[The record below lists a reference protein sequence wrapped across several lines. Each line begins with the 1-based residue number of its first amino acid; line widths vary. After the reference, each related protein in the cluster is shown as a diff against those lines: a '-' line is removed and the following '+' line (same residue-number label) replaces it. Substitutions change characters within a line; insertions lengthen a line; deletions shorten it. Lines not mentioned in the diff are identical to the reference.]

1 MRFVYYEYFIEKIIK
16 KNVENNS
23 IFFKNTEVR
32 LRNLIIRYD
41 FVKLLNNITFIKI
54 FQKKTIGLFLFYNPY
69 LYKYKKY
76 FNIERDC
83 YDFSFLSIDNFIK
96 TREYLIYFYRRIL
109 NPFFFNNLSKVDILI
124 FVDKKKFV
132 NYFNILLENS
142 NLKYKFLILNIKDQV
157 NFGLDK
163 SNSIVLPNPPIK
175 EILFFKKEKYAYFSF
190 FHKSFYNLFEI
201 LKPKIFISI
210 ESDNIISEIG
220 AQTSKYFGIKSVC
233 FQWGA
238 FVQKIPRLSLQE
250 MSFSFFF
257 SWGKL
262 FSNYLRKFNKNTQF
276 LELGYF
282 NYKKLKKTNRIIFA
296 LQRPYETLPINYTVQ
311 LVYMANIIA
320 NRYKNW
326 QIVIRE
332 HPDFSVNKILKNIE
346 LNKSIIIEKNN
357 ISLSESLSK
366 SKIVVG
372 LNSSIL
378 IESLLFNC
386 LPFYIELK
394 GYYKFYPD
402 LSKKKLGVSYT
413 SFEEL
418 ENKLNKFILG
428 DDIKYNNLNNKKLFF
443 STYGKLSKKLIL
455 LKLKELSA

>member
-1 MRFVYYEYFIEKIIK
+1 MRFAYYEYFVEKIIK
-16 KNVENNS
+16 KNIENNS
-23 IFFKNTEVR
+23 IFFRNTQIR
-32 LRNLIIRYD
+32 LRSLIIRYD
-41 FVKLLNNITFIKI
+41 FVKLLNDKTFIKI
-54 FQKKTIGLFLFYNPY
+54 FKKKPTGLFLFYNPY
-69 LYKYKKY
+69 LDKYKKH
-76 FNIERDC
+76 FNIKRNF

-96 TREYLIYFYRRIL
+96 TREYLIYFYRRMI
-109 NPFFFNNLSKVDILI
+109 NPLFFNNLSKVDILI

-132 NYFNILLENS
+132 NYFKILLHNS
-142 NLKYKFLILNIKDQV
+142 NLKYKFLILSIKDQI

-163 SNSIVLPNPPIK
+163 SNSIVLPNPPLK

-190 FHKSFYNLFEI
+190 FHKSLYNLFEI

-220 AQTSKYFGIKSVC
+220 AQISKYFGIKSVC

-282 NYKKLKKTNRIIFA
+282 NYKKKKKTNRIIFA
-296 LQRPYETLPINYTVQ
+296 LQKPYETLPVYYTVQ
-311 LVYMANIIA
+311 LIYMANTIA
-320 NRYKNW
+320 NKYKNW

-332 HPDFSVNKILKNIE
+332 HPDFSVNNILKNIE
-346 LNKSIIIEKNN
+346 LNKNIIIEKNN

-366 SKIVVG
+366 SKIIVG

-386 LPFYIELK
+386 VPFYLELK
-394 GYYKFYPD
+394 GYYRFYPD
-402 LSKKKLGVSYT
+402 LSKKKLGVSYI

-418 ENKLNKFILG
+418 EYKLNKFILG
-428 DDIKYNNLNNKKLFF
+428 NEIKYNNLNNKKFF
-443 STYGKLSKKLIL
+443 FNIYGSVSKKLIL
-455 LKLKELSA
+455 SKLKELCV